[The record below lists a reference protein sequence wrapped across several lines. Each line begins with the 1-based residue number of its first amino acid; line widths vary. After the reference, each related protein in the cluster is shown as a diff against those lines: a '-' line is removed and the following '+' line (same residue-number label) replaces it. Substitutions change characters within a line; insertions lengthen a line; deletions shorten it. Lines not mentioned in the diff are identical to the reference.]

1 MEQAMKTK
9 EAAEFLG
16 VDPKTIR
23 NWAKQYEIP
32 CKKNGYGHYVFD
44 EAGMRMLHSIKS
56 EKTGMPEQAEP
67 AQYMQKQNTGAVEDK
82 IQMLMDRIDY
92 LEKKLESKADEVV
105 AVQLLNHRE
114 EIEETTRKV
123 EEVIGRIEEFENKVN
138 ENKQALEEGFK
149 IEKPKKRKV
158 LSFFS
163 F

>member
-1 MEQAMKTK
+1 MEYAMKTK
-9 EAAEFLG
+9 EAAEYLG

-23 NWAKQYEIP
+23 NWTKQYEIP
-32 CKKNGYGHYVFD
+32 CKKNGYGHYVF
-44 EAGMRMLHSIKS
+44 EEEGMRMLHSIKS
-56 EKTGMPEQAEP
+56 EKTGMPEQD
-67 AQYMQKQNTGAVEDK
+67 GAVQVTQNLKTDAVEEK

-114 EIEETTRKV
+114 EIEETTKKV

-149 IEKPKKRKV
+149 VEKPKKRKV